1 MSALAAVENR
11 LQRVSPPRVPLRNV
25 SGRIEETPAA
35 FEDMHAWEL
44 NSELVLVCPELRR
57 RSLELLAERDADLLR
72 DRLPRPILL
81 PAAAA
86 DDDQVTGGGA
96 DAVLGYTLQRVW
108 DSMRLGFTIVGVL
121 FTLAMLAE
129 LLSR

>member
-1 MSALAAVENR
+1 MSALAAVENP
-11 LQRVSPPRVPLRNV
+11 LQLVSPPRVALRNV
-25 SGRIEETPAA
+25 SGRIQETPAA

-57 RSLELLAERDADLLR
+57 RSLELLAERDADLSQ

-81 PAAAA
+81 PSAAA